1 MICLQEHVE
10 EKLGE
15 QRELTFLSLLFLKKK
30 KKIIVFW
37 SQTILPLG
45 FLEDI
50 MQIGNL
56 SLLSSCDYAR
66 NDP

>member
-1 MICLQEHVE
+1 MICLQQHVE
-10 EKLGE
+10 EELGE
-15 QRELTFLSLLFLKKK
+15 QRRLMFLSLLLFLRKKM
-30 KKIIVFW
+30 IMFW
-37 SQTILPLG
+37 FQRMLPLG

-66 NDP
+66 NGP